1 LSREIFLCSE
11 LLPYLLTLGIEKKH
25 KKNIPF
31 SEKSKNVYKNIFGK
45 MGKRRLFYTVIQLI
59 SNTAKLMN

>member
-25 KKNIPF
+25 K
-31 SEKSKNVYKNIFGK
+31 NIFGK
-45 MGKRRLFYTVIQLI
+45 MGSMRIRE
-59 SNTAKLMN
+59 AKETGVQG